1 MKTYNALDMK
11 GRLYNYALQVINTEK
26 GEAISGDVTLE
37 VDDQGTTVTV
47 RYFGYPTYSS
57 GKTNKTYG
65 ILDDM
70 MAGNYKTVVD
80 NGEDA
85 DWLALAGSIDVSYF
99 VSKNSQ
105 DDELARAQKFRGS
118 FINPNKEKKYNNKW
132 KLDLII
138 TKVAEVEAD
147 EEKKLPRFVRV
158 TGYLVDDYN
167 ERVMEVV
174 FQARS
179 EGAMNYIL
187 GLEASYDQPYYVSTW
202 GQMLKVSRLVVRKN
216 AFGEDETDE
225 YNSSQWVITGM
236 NPEPY
241 EWGDEK
247 VMTDEKY
254 QELRANLEAHK
265 EAEANK
271 DNDGEG
277 GGKKPELA
285 F

>member
-26 GEAISGDVTLE
+26 GEAISGDVSLE
-37 VDDQGTTVTV
+37 VDADGTVVTV
-47 RYFGYPTYSS
+47 RYFGYPTYST

-85 DWLALAGSIDVSYF
+85 DWLSLTGSIDVSYF
-99 VSKNSQ
+99 VGRNT
-105 DDELARAQKFRGS
+105 DDGELARAQKFRGA
-118 FINPNKEKKYNNKW
+118 FINPNKEKRYNNKW
-132 KLDLII
+132 KLDMLI
-138 TKVAEVEAD
+138 TKITEVDAD
-147 EEKKLPRFVRV
+147 EEKHLPRFVRV
-158 TGYLVDDYN
+158 SGFLVDDYN
-167 ERVMEVV
+167 NRVMEVS

-202 GQMLKVSRLVVRKN
+202 GQILKVSRLVVRKN
-216 AFGEDETDE
+216 AFGEDETEE
-225 YNSSQWVITGM
+225 YNSAQWVITGM

-241 EWGDEK
+241 EWGEEK
-247 VMTDEKY
+247 IMTDDQY
-254 QELRANLEAHK
+254 QELRDNLEAHK
-265 EAEANK
+265 QEQADK
-271 DNDGEG
+271 DGGSGEG
-277 GGKKPELA
+277 KKKPDLA